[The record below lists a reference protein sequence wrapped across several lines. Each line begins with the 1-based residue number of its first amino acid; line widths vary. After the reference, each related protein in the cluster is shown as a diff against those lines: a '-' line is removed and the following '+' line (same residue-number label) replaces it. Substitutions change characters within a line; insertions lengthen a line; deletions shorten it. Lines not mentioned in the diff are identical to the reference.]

1 MSGNN
6 KTEKAYERLA
16 KASFV
21 TPGQHGAALTSA
33 QMKQP
38 KEGEPDTRSVNAVC
52 APGRSCI

>member
-21 TPGQHGAALTSA
+21 TPGQHGAATSA
-33 QMKQP
+33 LMKQP